1 MKSDFVRSVR
11 QSFFLAVAAGVFIGV
26 GGSVLLSCDNRY
38 IGATLIAIALLA
50 ICTLGLYL
58 FTGKIG
64 YIWNSHTVTD
74 VTCVVVGFLGN
85 MAGTWLSATALR
97 FSRAPLIDVV
107 RPMVDAK
114 LAQAPLQSVLTGIF
128 CGLLMYTAVAIY
140 KEKGTHLGILFC
152 VPVFILAGFEHSI
165 ANLFYFFLA
174 GEYSLRGVGFIL
186 LVVLGNTVG
195 GMLVPALR
203 TVAGENK

>member
-1 MKSDFVRSVR
+1 MKSNLVRSVR
-11 QSFFLAVAAGVFIGV
+11 NSFFLAVAAGLFIGV

-38 IGATLIAIALLA
+38 LGAVLFSIALLA

-64 YIWNSHTVTD
+64 YLWNSHTLTD
-74 VTCVVVGFLGN
+74 VCCIVAGLLGN

-97 FSRAPLIDVV
+97 FCRAPLIDVV

-114 LAQAPLQSVLTGIF
+114 LTQAPLQSVLTGIF

-140 KEKGTHLGILFC
+140 KEKGTHLGIFFC

-165 ANLFYFFLA
+165 ADMFYFFTAGMFTPKIALFLLIVVVGNAIGGMLIPGMKRLA
-174 GEYSLRGVGFIL
+174 GE
-186 LVVLGNTVG
+186 
-195 GMLVPALR
+195 
-203 TVAGENK
+203 

>member
-1 MKSDFVRSVR
+1 MKSNLVRSVR
-11 QSFFLAVAAGVFIGV
+11 NSFFLAVAAGIFIGV

-38 IGATLIAIALLA
+38 LGAVLFSIALLA

-64 YIWNSHTVTD
+64 YLWNSHALTD
-74 VTCVVVGFLGN
+74 VCCIVVGLLGN

-97 FSRAPLIDVV
+97 FCRAPLIDVV

-114 LAQAPLQSVLTGIF
+114 LTQAPLQSVLTGIF

-140 KEKGTHLGILFC
+140 KEKGTHLGIFFC

-165 ANLFYFFLA
+165 ADMFYFFLA
-174 GEYSLRGVGFIL
+174 GEYSLRFVGFIL
-186 LVVLGNTVG
+186 LVILGNTVG
-195 GMLVPALR
+195 GMLLPALR
-203 TVAGENK
+203 TFAGENK

>member
-11 QSFFLAVAAGVFIGV
+11 HSFFLAVAAGIFIGV

-38 IGATLIAIALLA
+38 LGAVFFAIALLA

-64 YIWNSHTVTD
+64 YIWNSHTAVD
-74 VTCVVVGFLGN
+74 VCCIIAGLLGN

-97 FSRAPLIDVV
+97 FCRAPLIDVV

-165 ANLFYFFLA
+165 ADMFYFFLA

-186 LVVLGNTVG
+186 LVILGNTVG
-195 GMLVPALR
+195 GMLLPALR
-203 TVAGENK
+203 TFAGENK

>member
-1 MKSDFVRSVR
+1 MKSTLIRSVR
-11 QSFFLAVAAGVFIGV
+11 NSFFLAVAAGIFIGV

-38 IGATLIAIALLA
+38 IGAALFAIALLA
-50 ICTLGLYL
+50 ICTLGFYL

-64 YIWNSHTVTD
+64 YIWGSHTLTD
-74 VTCVVVGFLGN
+74 VCCIIAGFLGN

-97 FSRAPLIDVV
+97 ISRAPLIDVV
-107 RPMVDAK
+107 RPMVDVK
-114 LAQAPLQSVLTGIF
+114 LAQAPLHSVLTGIF
-128 CGLLMYTAVAIY
+128 CGLLMFTAVAIY
-140 KEKGTHLGILFC
+140 KEKETHLGILFC

-165 ANLFYFFLA
+165 AEMFYFFLA

-203 TVAGENK
+203 TFAGENK